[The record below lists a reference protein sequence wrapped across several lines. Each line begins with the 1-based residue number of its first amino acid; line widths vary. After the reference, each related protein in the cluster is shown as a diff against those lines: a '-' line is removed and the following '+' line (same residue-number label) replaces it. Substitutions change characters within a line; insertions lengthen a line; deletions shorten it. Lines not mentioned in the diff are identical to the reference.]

1 MAFSNFYSRLKNVK
15 MDIGGNKDKSPQ
27 KDFDNNIVSQL
38 KTILETDLS
47 NINEI
52 EIHRANSNDSNENNE
67 EENRFGLKELK
78 LIISEYEILK
88 DTYIALQKQ
97 VEAKFQENEH
107 HLKLID
113 EQKLE
118 IKRLQE
124 SNKS

>member
-1 MAFSNFYSRLKNVK
+1 MALSNFYSRLKNVK
-15 MDIGGNKDKSPQ
+15 MDIGGGKEKTPQ
-27 KDFDNNIVSQL
+27 RDFDNNIVSQL

-47 NINEI
+47 HINEI
-52 EIHRANSNDSNENNE
+52 EIHRANSTNDSENNE

-88 DTYIALQKQ
+88 DTYVALQKQ

>member
-47 NINEI
+47 HINEI

-124 SNKS
+124 SNKA